1 MTVNA
6 ADSRRRGRG
15 SGGVQKRDKAG
26 QVWRLFYDAPPG
38 PDGGRRRRTETFHGP
53 RGQAERR
60 LRELLSKVDRGDYV
74 EPSSETTADYLKR
87 WLGTYAAANVSPR
100 TMRDYVGIVDR
111 YLVPALGS
119 VPVAKLRPDQIQ
131 SMYAEL
137 LERGLGGRTVL
148 HVHRLLHQALG
159 HAVKWQILSKNPCQA
174 VDPPRA
180 PRKEMQALDRD
191 KVRRFLDG
199 IAESPYREV
208 FKVDLY
214 TGLRRSELLALKW
227 PQVDT
232 EGATVSIIAGLHRL
246 PAQGLVL
253 LPTKTAS
260 SRRLVD
266 LPPAAVEVLHDIRAR
281 QVLLSSET
289 GLPLD
294 PEGFVFAWPGGDPFD
309 PDAVS
314 RDFHKRVKAVGL
326 DGIRFHDLR
335 HTFASL
341 MLAAGVEPKKV
352 QAALG
357 HSSIMVTMDIYGH
370 LMPGAGKDAAERFA
384 EYVGNP

>member
-1 MTVNA
+1 MTTKA
-6 ADSRRRGRG
+6 EDRRRRGRG
-15 SGGVQKRDKAG
+15 SGGVQQRDKAG
-26 QVWRLFYDAPPG
+26 LIWRLFYDAPPG
-38 PDGGRRRRTETFHGP
+38 LDGGRRRRPETFHGP

-74 EPSSETTADYLKR
+74 EPSSETMADYLKR

-119 VPVAKLRPDQIQ
+119 VPLVKLSPDQIQ
-131 SMYAEL
+131 GMYGEL
-137 LERGLGGRTVL
+137 LGRGLSGRTVL
-148 HVHRLLHQALG
+148 HVHRLLHQALS
-159 HAVKWQILSKNPCQA
+159 HAVKRQILGKNPCQA

-180 PRKEMQALDRD
+180 ARKEMQALDRD
-191 KVRRFLDG
+191 KVRRFLDC
-199 IAESPYREV
+199 IAESPYRDA
-208 FKVDLY
+208 FNVDLN

-232 EGATVSIIAGLHRL
+232 EGATVSIIAGLPRL
-246 PAQGLVL
+246 LGQGLVL

-266 LPPAAVEVLHDIRAR
+266 LPPAAVAVLHDIRAR
-281 QVLLSSET
+281 QVLLASET

-294 PEGFVFAWPGGDPFD
+294 PEGFVFAWPGGNPFD

-314 RDFHKRVKAVGL
+314 RDFHKRVKAAGL

-341 MLAAGVEPKKV
+341 RLAAGVDPKKV

-370 LMPGAGKDAAERFA
+370 LMPGAGKDAAQRFA
-384 EYVGNP
+384 QYMSNP